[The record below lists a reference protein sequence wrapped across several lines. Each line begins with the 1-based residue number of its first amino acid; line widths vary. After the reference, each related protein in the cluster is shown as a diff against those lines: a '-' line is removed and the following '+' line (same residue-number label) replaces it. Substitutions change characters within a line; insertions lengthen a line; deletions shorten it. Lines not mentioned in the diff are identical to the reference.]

1 MEQSRNIHIF
11 AGGPP
16 VLRDEAISSFVG
28 IASGRDRPCNDIDFP
43 IFMNSSDFNAYK
55 SRYRAAIRKVLSETE
70 RGRLDEAGFPAYSH
84 PNPVINWLFWQRL
97 RTAMNH
103 IEHSAPY
110 DTVLDFGCGSGVM
123 LPFLAQ
129 HSRHVTA
136 LDIDL
141 HPLERVRQYIPL
153 AANVEV
159 IDATQSPITQLAPN
173 SFILIN
179 ALDVL
184 EHVDDLPGTLTQLMN
199 LLKPDGQL
207 VVSGPTE
214 NILYQ
219 IGRSLAG
226 PEYSGEYHERGIAE
240 IKRELRRL
248 ARVKHIATLY
258 HPIPLF
264 EVFTAYK
271 N

>member
-1 MEQSRNIHIF
+1 
-11 AGGPP
+11 
-16 VLRDEAISSFVG
+16 
-28 IASGRDRPCNDIDFP
+28 
-43 IFMNSSDFNAYK
+43 MNTSEFIAYK
-55 SRYRAAIRKVLSETE
+55 SRYRAAIRNVLSESE

-84 PNPVINWLFWQRL
+84 PNPIINWLFWQRL

-103 IEHSAPY
+103 IGKFGPY
-110 DTVLDFGCGSGVM
+110 ESILDFGCGSGVM

-129 HSRHVTA
+129 HSRRVTA
-136 LDIDL
+136 FDIDL

-153 AANVEV
+153 AENVEV
-159 IDATQSPITQLAPN
+159 IDTLQSPGSQLAPN
-173 SFILIN
+173 SLDLIN

-199 LLKPDGQL
+199 LLKPGGQL

-219 IGRSLAG
+219 IGRRLAG
-226 PEYSGEYHERGIAE
+226 PEYSGEYHERGISE
-240 IKRELRRL
+240 IRQELRRL
-248 ARVKHIATLY
+248 GRVEHIATLY

-264 EVFTAYK
+264 EVFTAFK